1 LAAVAIA
8 TCEQKQRLIMHFTS
22 YEIET
27 RLTTLSFDEA
37 DNFKSMLTIRF
48 ISYFNIWCNYSEV
61 AAKWVSSK
69 PLLLTALI
77 LFKAQAKI

>member
-48 ISYFNIWCNYSEV
+48 ISYFNI
-61 AAKWVSSK
+61 
-69 PLLLTALI
+69 
-77 LFKAQAKI
+77 